1 MHWKTTLIL
10 AVLFGAVAGFYYVW
24 EIRLAPER
32 EKAERTKG
40 RLWVVEAKDV
50 DEITFKR
57 REDTVH
63 IKRDGDGWSLM
74 APVRARGDKGPVDD
88 IVTNLVTAKIDREI
102 DPNPTTLADF
112 GLDSPAADITVRV
125 RGKAEALTLLL
136 GSKNPTGV
144 WVYAKEK
151 TKPAVFVLSEFTL
164 RDASKP
170 VGDFRDKTIVA
181 LTRQDVIRLDIT
193 HRGQLFSAERGE
205 RPTQWNVV
213 KPRSYRADRDRISDF
228 IDKLQFT
235 KVKEFLTEAP
245 RVLTPYGLDQPT
257 QVTLWTGTEKDRT
270 SKTLLLGKLDTTRK
284 GVYAMRQ
291 GEPGVF
297 LVGDEIWNLL
307 PKSLAELRDKTVVE
321 YDRDK
326 VTRLEVE
333 SPKGR
338 VVLAKESGQ
347 WQIKEPEGFKADDA
361 EVGGL
366 LWKLKDLKAES
377 FLAEHPGAASR
388 YIARPQVTISL
399 WEQGGQA
406 PKTVLLAPA
415 RDKREG
421 KSLAYASV
429 LGQGS
434 LVLVESKALEDLA
447 RSTTDL
453 RDRSLLGFFDPKD
466 VKRIEVRRGG
476 QMMRVERK
484 GEADW
489 HVVQPKKGKA
499 REAKINDLLFILRTL
514 KWSEL
519 VSPKGEDVS
528 RYGLDQPTFEVTLWK
543 ADGGELGTLMVG
555 KKDGEKTYLKTKG
568 SPSVYAVESRQL
580 GDLPRIPEDLSS

>member
-1 MHWKTTLIL
+1 MHWKSTLIL
-10 AVLFGAVAGFYYVW
+10 AVLFGALAGFYYVW

-63 IKRDGDGWSLM
+63 VKRDGDGWSLV
-74 APVRARGDKGPVDD
+74 APVSAKGDKGPVDD
-88 IVTNLVTAKIDREI
+88 IVTNLVTAKVDREI

-112 GLDSPAADITVRV
+112 GLDPPAADITVRV

-151 TKPAVFVLSEFTL
+151 AKPAVFALSELTL

-170 VGDFRDKTIVA
+170 VGDFRDKTILA
-181 LTRQDVIRLDIT
+181 FTRQDVIRLDIT
-193 HRGQLFSAERGE
+193 HRGQLLSAERGE
-205 RPTQWNVV
+205 GPTRWNVV
-213 KPRSYRADRDRISDF
+213 KPRQHRADWDRISDF
-228 IDKLQFT
+228 MDKLQFT

-270 SKTLLLGKLDTTRK
+270 SKTLLLGKLETARK

-291 GEPGVF
+291 GEPDVF
-297 LVGDEIWNLL
+297 LVGDEIWSLL

-321 YDRDK
+321 YDREK

-338 VVLAKESGQ
+338 VVLAKENGQ
-347 WQIKEPEGFKADDA
+347 WQIKEPEGLKADDA

-377 FLAEHPGAASR
+377 FLAEGSGAAGR
-388 YIARPQVTISL
+388 YIARPQVKISL

-415 RDKREG
+415 RDKRDG
-421 KSLAYASV
+421 KSVAYASV

-434 LVLVESKALEDLA
+434 LVLVDSKALEDLA

-466 VKRIEVRRGG
+466 VKRLEVRRSG
-476 QMMRVERK
+476 QMMLVERK
-484 GEADW
+484 GEAGW
-489 HVVQPKKGKA
+489 HVVKPKKGKA
-499 REAKINDLLFILRTL
+499 REAKINDLLFTLRTL

-555 KKDGEKTYLKTKG
+555 KKDGDKTYLKTKA